1 MLNPSFEGSAKIHD
15 VPIWCN
21 GRGRRSTSCT
31 FAAFNRIM
39 SWNSS
44 SIVAVGTVAFDSI
57 KTPFG
62 ERERIVGGAG
72 TY

>member
-1 MLNPSFEGSAKIHD
+1 MFPFGATD
-15 VPIWCN
+15 
-21 GRGRRSTSCT
+21 GRRHRTSCT
-31 FAAFNRIM
+31 FAAFCCIM
-39 SWNSS
+39 SWNTP

-72 TY
+72 TYILSLIHI